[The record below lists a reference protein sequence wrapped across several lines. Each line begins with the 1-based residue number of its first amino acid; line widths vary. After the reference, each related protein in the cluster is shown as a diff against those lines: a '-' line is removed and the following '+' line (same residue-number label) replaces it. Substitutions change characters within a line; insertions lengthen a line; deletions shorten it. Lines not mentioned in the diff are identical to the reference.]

1 MASPTSH
8 VSIIAKSLI
17 HSLVLLSAA
26 QMVHAQN
33 QAPEQS
39 QYRMAVE
46 KANTEPFKIDI
57 QPVRQGVKPGNPTVI
72 RLELRNA
79 ENQPVQARHSTI
91 IEFKTQTPSQSDQV
105 QTVQIAANTSS
116 AEVTLTPQQVGLW
129 KLNAREQNDRLKSG
143 SNYLLVSPASQTA
156 VSSQTGADAKKAT
169 KPAPAKKKI
178 GAPKSPSSLPKGAW
192 LPTPR
197 LVMAAYVLQ
206 PETGGQSQPPR
217 QDILLRVSGEGDG
230 RIRADGVSAAR
241 VSVFLLVPRTTDV
254 RVWLAVSQGQLDQPF
269 VVIPAGQYSADAKW
283 TSTTPIE
290 QAKVTITN
298 ATPAIA
304 GQELASAT
312 VSFVDPIVGIAF
324 ANQFSRINIVER
336 GTLSVRFVDKNAR
349 PIAAHEPLTY
359 RFSVNSAHISLTPI
373 SDQTKPGAIDFST
386 DIVPSAFGSVTIEAA
401 VQGLPPI
408 VSQPIQITGMLL
420 LIFCILGG
428 AAGGLVNH
436 LDRKQ
441 KGLYA
446 SLLIACIVSLPI
458 TWLYVW
464 VGLPKLNAAFL
475 HSQLSAVMI
484 AIIAGAGGAAGLK
497 ATAKLFGINLFT
509 SLDDGSDG
517 SGGSRSNAAAGAH

>member
-1 MASPTSH
+1 MIAPSSRF
-8 VSIIAKSLI
+8 SIIAQFVI
-17 HSLVLLSAA
+17 HCFVLLSAA
-26 QMVHAQN
+26 PILHGQN
-33 QAPEQS
+33 QTAEQS

-46 KANTEPFKIDI
+46 KANTEPFTIEV
-57 QPVRQGVKPGNPTVI
+57 QPVQQGVKLGGATVI

-79 ENQPVQARHSTI
+79 ENQPVKAQQPTM
-91 IEFKTQTPSQSDQV
+91 IELNAQTPSQADQV
-105 QTVQIAANTSS
+105 QKVQIAPNTSS
-116 AEVTLTPQQVGLW
+116 AEVTLTPEQVGLW

-169 KPAPAKKKI
+169 KFGPLKKKMA
-178 GAPKSPSSLPKGAW
+178 APKSSPSLPKGAW
-192 LPTPR
+192 LPTAR
-197 LVMAAYVLQ
+197 LVMASYVFQ
-206 PETGGQSQPPR
+206 PEAGGQSQPAQ

-230 RIRADGVSAAR
+230 RIRADGISAAR
-241 VSVFLLVPRTTDV
+241 VSVFLLVPRPTDV

-269 VVIPAGQYSADAKW
+269 VVIPAGQYSADVKW
-283 TSTTPIE
+283 TSTTSVE

-298 ATPAIA
+298 TTPAIR

-312 VSFVDPIVGIAF
+312 ASFVDPIVGIAF
-324 ANQFSRINIVER
+324 ANQFSSLNIVER

-359 RFSVNSAHISLTPI
+359 RFSVNSAHINLTPI

-386 DIVPSAFGSVTIEAA
+386 DITPSAFGPVTIEAA

-408 VSQPIQITGMLL
+408 ISQPIQITGLLLL
-420 LIFCILGG
+420 LICLLGG

-436 LDRKQ
+436 LDRQQ
-441 KGLYA
+441 KGLLA
-446 SLLIACIVSLPI
+446 SLLTACIVSLPV
-458 TWLYVW
+458 TWLYVCI
-464 VGLPKLNAAFL
+464 GLPKLNAAFL
-475 HSQLSAVMI
+475 HNQLSAVMI

-509 SLDDGSDG
+509 AVGDDGH
-517 SGGSRSNAAAGAH
+517 GGGPKSNAAAGAH